1 MRINGLN
8 NVNNVYKNNKATKA
22 YGASSVSGSKDT
34 LAISGFAK
42 ELQVA
47 KQAVDH
53 APDIRQARVDEIKQ
67 QMEAGKYN
75 VTASQLADKLL
86 NKYFE

>member
-1 MRINGLN
+1 MRINGVN
-8 NVNNVYKNNKATKA
+8 NVNNVYKSNKANKA
-22 YGASSVSGSKDT
+22 YGASNVSGSKDT
-34 LAISGFAK
+34 LAISDFAK

-53 APDIRQARVDEIKQ
+53 APDVRQARIDEIKQ
-67 QMEAGKYN
+67 QMEAGQYN

-86 NKYFE
+86 KKYFD

>member
-8 NVNNVYKNNKATKA
+8 NVNNVYKNNKASKA
-22 YGASSVSGSKDT
+22 YGASSVSSSKDT
-34 LAISGFAK
+34 LAISDFAK

-53 APDIRQARVDEIKQ
+53 APDVRQARVNEIKE